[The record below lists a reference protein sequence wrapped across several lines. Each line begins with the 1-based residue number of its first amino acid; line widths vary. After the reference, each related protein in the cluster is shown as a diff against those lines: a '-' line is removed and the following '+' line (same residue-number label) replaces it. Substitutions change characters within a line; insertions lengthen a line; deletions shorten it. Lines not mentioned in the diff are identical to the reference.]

1 MVRQGENINNK
12 APVTYILFLSVAV
25 IGLPL
30 SRFLMS
36 LSQILLLL
44 LWIFYGLDTGNIKKT
59 VKEKGVLKGFKEALQ
74 SLGSNISGR
83 FSMYLHNKPA
93 LIFSSIYLMHLLGL
107 LYTSNFHYAFKDL
120 RIKLPI
126 LIFPLVM
133 AGLPKLSFKQVKTLF
148 TVFILTLMFGITLS
162 FIKYFKGYYTD
173 VRELSP
179 FISPIRYSLNVL
191 FGILILLYFVLY
203 DKTVSKSLK
212 LLSLLLTGIFF
223 YFLTI
228 IESITALGIFA
239 VIVFVFAVLHL
250 LKLKNRYLKLTIAA
264 VLILVPAIFAYDVYT
279 IVEKAVTVPEID
291 LKKLDKYTA
300 RGNKYVHNLKMG
312 IEDGKYVGLYICSK
326 ELKEEWN
333 KRSKIDYEGVT
344 AGGEKLKYVLIRYL
358 TSKGLR
364 KDAAG
369 VDSLTDWDIR
379 KIEEGVANINYI
391 THPGI
396 KSRVLKIILGYER
409 YKKTGDPSGNSV
421 MQRYEYLKG
430 SFLLIKKHPLLGVGT
445 GDFEDKLFAEYKE
458 MGSKLKEKYIFHPH
472 NQFVSITIM
481 FGLFGLFWFLYS
493 LLYPPVKL
501 RAFDDYFF
509 LSFFIMIILSMLSD
523 DTMDTQ
529 AGATFF
535 AFFYTFL
542 LFAKK
547 DKKTLYLSV

>member
-1 MVRQGENINNK
+1 MIQQGENITNK
-12 APVTYILFLSVAV
+12 APVAYIIFLSVAV

-44 LWIFYGLDTGNIKKT
+44 LWIFYGFNVERIKKT
-59 VKEKGVLKGFKEALQ
+59 AKEKGIFTGIAAAFR

-93 LIFSSIYLMHLLGL
+93 IIFSSIYLMHLLGL

-126 LIFPLVM
+126 LLFPLIM
-133 AGLPKLSFKQVKTLF
+133 AGLPKLNFKQVKTIF
-148 TVFILTLMFGITLS
+148 TVFILTLTFGIILS
-162 FIKYFKGYYTD
+162 FIKYFKGDYTD

-191 FGILILLYFVLY
+191 LGIFILIYFMLY
-203 DKTVSKSLK
+203 DKTVSKPLK
-212 LLSLLLTGIFF
+212 LLSLLLTGVFF

-228 IESITALGIFA
+228 IESITALGIFT
-239 VIVFVFAVLHL
+239 VIVFVFAILHL
-250 LKLKNRYLKLTIAA
+250 SKLKSRFLKLSIAT
-264 VLILVPAIFAYDVYT
+264 VLIVIPVVFAYDVYT
-279 IVEKAVTVPEID
+279 IVEKAITVPEID
-291 LKKLDKYTA
+291 IKKLDKYTA

-312 IEDGKYVGLYICSK
+312 IEDGKYVGIYICPK

-333 KRSKIDYEGVT
+333 KRSKLDYEGVT
-344 AGGEKLKYVLIRYL
+344 EGGEKLKYVLIRYL

-364 KDAAG
+364 KDASG

-409 YKKTGDPSGNSV
+409 YKKSGDPSGNSV

-445 GDFEDKLFAEYKE
+445 GDFEDILFAEYKE
-458 MGSKLKEKYIFHPH
+458 IGSKLKKKYIFHPH

-481 FGLFGLFWFLYS
+481 FGILGLLWFLYS
-493 LLYPPVKL
+493 LFYPPVKL
-501 RAFDDYFF
+501 KAFDDYFF

-547 DKKTLYLSV
+547 DKKTLYLSE